1 MTDDDRHVF
10 SFPFRSRFL
19 SFFFSFFLSFF
30 LSALLLHPEKGRVSN
45 ELLTLFKTTISCIAL
60 LIMFTVFQLN
70 LLVGIC

>member
-1 MTDDDRHVF
+1 MMTATF
-10 SFPFRSRFL
+10 SRFL
-19 SFFFSFFLSFF
+19 FALAFFLSFFSFFLSFF